1 MAKKKAGRPNG
12 GGTLELRG
20 KVWLARWVVN
30 GKRFTQSTGTGDKRE
45 AEKILAGIV
54 APFAAKSDAER
65 LENLAVKIEGRKAEI
80 RRYEDSKPA
89 LALADGFEAY
99 RRSRERPD
107 TGAATLDMYESQYNR
122 LVRWVAD
129 NAPDAKEMRNFTRAT
144 ADAFADNIAGELS
157 ANSFNKYITLFR
169 RMWDVLADEGR
180 ITENPWK
187 KIRHKT
193 LATHTRRELT
203 IEELAR
209 VCGAVDGEMRL
220 LFAVGIYTGLRLGDC
235 ALMDWGSIDLVRN
248 RIMTIPRKTARHA
261 HGKPVLI
268 PLHPTL
274 AAMLAEISPDDRTG
288 YLLPELAAMY
298 EKDSAKLSRRIQ
310 AVFTGA
316 GIKTQTTADGGIKT
330 QTTAGGGIKKP
341 KTAGGE
347 IKKQKKKAG
356 GERARVDVGFHS
368 LRHTFVSLSANA
380 GAPLAVVQ
388 AIVGHSN
395 PAMTRHYYHES
406 ETALQSAVA
415 ALPSISLDGAQT
427 TENAP
432 CALPSPVTADKPAHG
447 AGAPQGDLCALLATI
462 GTLDARAL
470 RTLRAEID
478 KRLVSL
484 SA

>member
-1 MAKKKAGRPNG
+1 MARKKAGRANG
-12 GGTLELRG
+12 HGSLERRG
-20 KVWLARWVVN
+20 KIWLARWMVD
-30 GKRFTQSTGTGDKRE
+30 GKRFTRSTGTSDRRE
-45 AEKILAGIV
+45 AEKILAEIV
-54 APFAAKSDAER
+54 KPFQAKDDAER

-89 LALADGFEAY
+89 LALANGFEAY

-122 LVRWVAD
+122 LVRWTAD
-129 NAPDAKEMRNFTRAT
+129 NAPDAKEMRNFTRQT
-144 ADAFADNIAGELS
+144 ADAFADYIAHELS

-169 RMWDVLADEGR
+169 RMWDVLADEAR

-187 KIRHKT
+187 KIRHKA

-248 RIMTIPRKTARHA
+248 RILTIPRKTARHA

-274 AAMLAEISPDDRTG
+274 AAMLAEIPPKKRRG
-288 YLLPELAAMY
+288 YLVPELAAMY
-298 EKDSAKLSRRIQ
+298 SRDSANLSRRIQ

-316 GIKTQTTADGGIKT
+316 GIRTRTTT
-330 QTTAGGGIKKP
+330 
-341 KTAGGE
+341 E
-347 IKKQKKKAG
+347 
-356 GERARVDVGFHS
+356 GERARLDVGFHS

-388 AIVGHSN
+388 AIVGHTN
-395 PAMTRHYYHES
+395 PAMTRHYFHES
-406 ETALQSAVA
+406 ETALQSAVC
-415 ALPSISLDGAQT
+415 ALPSISLDGAQGA
-427 TENAP
+427 ENAP
-432 CALPSPVTADKPAHG
+432 RALPAPMAATVDADG
-447 AGAPQGDLCALLATI
+447 VPQSRYLAFLAT
-462 GTLDARAL
+462 LDGMTVDELKRA
-470 RTLRAEID
+470 RAEID
-478 KRLVSL
+478 SRLAV
-484 SA
+484 

>member
-1 MAKKKAGRPNG
+1 MARKAKQRSKGL
-12 GGTLELRG
+12 GTLERKG
-20 KVWLARWVVN
+20 RVWRARWTVD
-30 GKRFTQSTGTGDKRE
+30 GKTFTKTTGTSDRRE
-45 AEKILAGIV
+45 AEKILAEII

-80 RRYEDSKPA
+80 RRYEDSRPA

-122 LVRWVAD
+122 LVRWAAD

-144 ADAFADNIAGELS
+144 ADAFATYLAGELS
-157 ANSFNKYITLFR
+157 PNSFNKYITLFR
-169 RMWDVLADEGR
+169 RMWDVLAEEGR
-180 ITENPWK
+180 MTENPWT
-187 KIRHKT
+187 KIRHMA

-203 IEELAR
+203 VEELAR
-209 VCGAVDGEMRL
+209 VCGSVTGEMRL

-235 ALMDWGSIDLVRN
+235 ALLEWGAIDLARN

-261 HGKPVLI
+261 NGKPVVI

-274 AAMLAEISPDDRTG
+274 AALLAEIPPDARTG
-288 YLLPELAAMY
+288 YLLPDLAAMY
-298 EKDSAKLSRRIQ
+298 EHDSGMLSNRIQ
-310 AVFTGA
+310 AVFTRA
-316 GIKTQTTADGGIKT
+316 GIRTQTTAD
-330 QTTAGGGIKKP
+330 
-341 KTAGGE
+341 
-347 IKKQKKKAG
+347 

-395 PAMTRHYYHES
+395 PAMTRHYFHES

-415 ALPSISLDGAQT
+415 ALPSISLDCTESA
-427 TENAP
+427 ENAP
-432 CALPSPVTADKPAHG
+432 AALPAPVATTAPTNDAD
-447 AGAPQGDLCALLATI
+447 APQSRFSAFR
-462 GTLDARAL
+462 DAVRDMTSEELEAA
-470 RTLRAEID
+470 RAEID
-478 KRLVSL
+478 KLLASKR
-484 SA
+484 

>member
-1 MAKKKAGRPNG
+1 MARKKAGRANG
-12 GGTLELRG
+12 HGSLERRG
-20 KVWLARWVVN
+20 KIWLARWMVD
-30 GKRFTQSTGTGDKRE
+30 GKRFTRSTGVSDRRE
-45 AEKILAGIV
+45 AEKILAEIV
-54 APFAAKSDAER
+54 KPFQAKDDAAR

-89 LALADGFEAY
+89 LSLANGFEAY

-122 LVRWVAD
+122 LVRWAAD
-129 NAPDAKEMRNFTRAT
+129 NVPDAKEMRNFTRVT
-144 ADAFADNIAGELS
+144 ADAFADYIAGELS

-169 RMWDVLADEGR
+169 RMWDVLADEAR
-180 ITENPWK
+180 ITENPWN
-187 KIRHKT
+187 KIRHKI

-235 ALMDWGSIDLVRN
+235 ALMEWGSIDLVRN

-274 AAMLAEISPDDRTG
+274 ATMLAEIPPKKRNG
-288 YLLPELAAMY
+288 YLVPELATMY
-298 EKDSAKLSRRIQ
+298 LRDSANLSRRIQ

-316 GIKTQTTADGGIKT
+316 GIRTQTTAKGK
-330 QTTAGGGIKKP
+330 
-341 KTAGGE
+341 
-347 IKKQKKKAG
+347 
-356 GERARVDVGFHS
+356 RARLDVGFHS

-395 PAMTRHYYHES
+395 PAMTRHYFHES
-406 ETALQSAVA
+406 ETALQSAVC
-415 ALPSISLDGAQT
+415 ALPSISIDGVQGAETALPALPAPMTAMVNAKGTDGAQ
-427 TENAP
+427 ERFSAFLD
-432 CALPSPVTADKPAHG
+432 ALDGMTADELK
-447 AGAPQGDLCALLATI
+447 
-462 GTLDARAL
+462 RA
-470 RTLRAEID
+470 RAEID
-478 KRLVSL
+478 SRL
-484 SA
+484 AM